1 MRAHLLLIAALAAL
15 ATVPRTARADANAD
29 EADLRFHRGTALF
42 KAGRYDEAL
51 LEFLASNRLVANRNV
66 VFNIARSYEALEQL
80 EEAYGYYAEYMAA
93 ETDKEERRAAEKRLS
108 DLAPRVALLKIDS
121 TPAGATV
128 FLERVDLG
136 GRGETPLLIAVPPGD
151 HTVILQKAGTKSTSV
166 AVKTVRGAET
176 PVVVKLDPVIGKL
189 RITSRPSAS
198 IYVDRA
204 AGAKTP
210 PLARSTPAVV
220 QLAPGRHT
228 LELEAPGYRIQRADV
243 VVRANTETPIDLML
257 EEKPPPSGAVVL
269 ASDTPGALVTVDG
282 AARGFTPAVLSL
294 GVGRHEIE
302 VRGEGYRPWRRT
314 VLVAKD
320 GRSFYQVELEP
331 AELEVTGATRN
342 IETLS
347 TAPASVTLVTRGEIW
362 AFGYQRLSEAVS
374 SVRGLYTSDDL
385 NYEAIGI
392 RGFSRPGDYTNR
404 VLVVRDG
411 HPMNDNWVG
420 SAAVGRD
427 FAPDL
432 DDVSRV
438 EIVRGPGSTFF
449 GPGAFFGVIQ
459 VVSDPPGVGPPVR
472 AGGDLSSTGG
482 ATAFAHG
489 SGAAGPV
496 AASVHASVYDSAGQT
511 LRFDEFRE
519 TPSRGEV
526 VGADGEQ
533 AYRAALRASAGTAA
547 LDAQYMYRSKDVPTA
562 LFGTAFDPAQN
573 EATDERVTNT
583 DDRRGYV
590 EARWQGGAGP
600 IGIETRGAYDVEQYA
615 GVYPYDDGAGNA
627 FVFTDA
633 GGGRWITGESRLS
646 FTGFSQKLT
655 LGGEVASHRVEQ
667 SFDNEDDGERDFS
680 DEREFINASA
690 YGVEQINIVDRAIV
704 SAGVRADRFGWRTDV
719 AVSPRVGLV
728 VKPYAGGYTKLVAGR
743 AFRPPST
750 YELFYNDDGL
760 TQVAPDSLEPET
772 VWTGELEHTHEID
785 ARSYFIASLFGSQI
799 RDLINLGVNQDGL
812 LEYENSSDEI
822 LSIGG
827 EVELRLTARSG
838 AFGGLAVSYARLETD
853 AMAEPPD
860 ESPIEEVNSVAAAGA
875 VRGFW
880 PVLAERLGL
889 AGELVVNSPRP
900 RRDGND
906 AAPAVL
912 ARVFATGRLRGTGLL
927 YRLGVTNILDWDWS
941 APVGPE
947 YRQQSIRQEPRTVHA
962 QLIYQID

>member
-1 MRAHLLLIAALAAL
+1 MRALLLCLAVLAA
-15 ATVPRTARADANAD
+15 TPRAARGDASAD
-29 EADLRFHRGTALF
+29 EADLRFRRGTSLF
-42 KAGRYDEAL
+42 KAGRFDEAL
-51 LEFLASNRLVANRNV
+51 LEFLASNRLVPNRNV

-80 EEAYGYYAEYMAA
+80 EEAYRYYAEYIAA
-93 ETDKEERRAAEKRLS
+93 ETDKEERRAAEKRLA
-108 DLAPRVALLKIDS
+108 DLAPRVALLKVDS
-121 TPAGATV
+121 EPPGATV

-136 GRGETPLLIAVPPGD
+136 GRGETPLLIAVTPGD
-151 HTVILQKAGTKSTSV
+151 HTVILKKPGAKTSSV

-176 PVVVKLDPVIGKL
+176 PLLVKLDPVIGTL
-189 RITSRPSAS
+189 RLSSRPPAAVF
-198 IYVDRA
+198 VDRV
-204 AGAKTP
+204 AGSKAP
-210 PLARSTPAVV
+210 PIARTTPAVIK
-220 QLAPGRHT
+220 LPPGRHT
-228 LELEAPGYRIQRADV
+228 LELEAAGYRTHRTDV
-243 VVRANTETPIDLML
+243 VIKANTEVPLDLML
-257 EEKPPPSGAVVL
+257 EEKPPPSGTVVL
-269 ASDTPGALVTVDG
+269 ASDTPGALVTVDR

-320 GRSFYQVELEP
+320 GRSFYRVELEP

-362 AFGYQRLSEAVS
+362 AFGYQRLTEAVS
-374 SVRGLYTSDDL
+374 SVRGLYASDDL

-432 DDVSRV
+432 DDVARV

-472 AGGDLSSTGG
+472 AGGVLSSTGG

-489 SGAAGPV
+489 SQAAGPV
-496 AASVHASVYDSAGQT
+496 AAAVHASVYDSEGRT
-511 LRFDEFRE
+511 LRFDEFRD

-526 VGADGEQ
+526 VGADAES
-533 AYRAALRASAGTAA
+533 AYRAGLRLAAGTAA
-547 LDAQYMYRSKDVPTA
+547 LDASYTYREKEVPTA
-562 LFGTAFDPAQN
+562 LFDTVFDPAQN
-573 EATDERVTNT
+573 GATDRRVTST

-590 EARWQGGAGP
+590 EARWHGGAGP
-600 IGIETRGAYDVEQYA
+600 IGIETRGAYDVQQYY
-615 GVYPYDDGAGNA
+615 GVYPYDDGAGDA

-633 GGGRWITGESRLS
+633 GGGRWLTGETRLS

-667 SFDNEDDGERDFS
+667 SFDDEDDGADDFS
-680 DEREFINASA
+680 DQREFTNASA
-690 YGVEQINIVDRAIV
+690 YGVEQINIGDRALV
-704 SAGVRADRFGWRTDV
+704 SAGVRADRFGWESDV
-719 AVSPRVGLV
+719 AISPRLGLV
-728 VKPYAGGYTKLVAGR
+728 VKPYPGGYTKLVAGR
-743 AFRPPST
+743 AFRSPST

-760 TQVAPDSLEPET
+760 TQVAPDALDPET
-772 VWTGELEHTHEID
+772 IWTGELEHTHEID
-785 ARSYFIASLFGSQI
+785 ARSYVIASLFGSQI
-799 RDLINLGVNQDGL
+799 QGLINLGVNEDGL

-827 EVELRLTARSG
+827 ELELRVTARSG
-838 AFGGLAVSYARLETD
+838 AFAGFAVSYARLDTE

-860 ESPIEEVNSVAAAGA
+860 RSPIEEVNSAAAAGA

-880 PVLAERLGL
+880 PALAERLGL
-889 AGELVVNSPRP
+889 AAELVYNSPRP
-900 RRDGND
+900 RRDGTD

-912 ARVFATGRLRGTGLL
+912 ARVFASGRLRGTGLL
-927 YRLGVTNILDWDWS
+927 YRLGVTNVLDWDWS

-962 QLIYQID
+962 QLVYQID

>member
-1 MRAHLLLIAALAAL
+1 VRALSLAVVLVL
-15 ATVPRTARADANAD
+15 AGAISPPPAGADTNAD
-29 EADLRFHRGTALF
+29 EAELRFVRGAALF
-42 KAGRYDEAL
+42 KAGRFDEAL
-51 LEFLASNRLVANRNV
+51 LEFLASNRLVPNRNV
-66 VFNIARSYEALEQL
+66 VFNIARSYEALDQL
-80 EEAYGYYAEYMAA
+80 EEAYRYYAEYIGA
-93 ETDKEERRAAEKRLS
+93 ETDKEERRAAQKRLD

-121 TPAGATV
+121 QPPGATV

-151 HTVILQKAGTKSTSV
+151 HTVILKKPGAKTTSV

-176 PVVVKLDPVIGKL
+176 PLLVKLDPVLGTL
-189 RITSRPSAS
+189 RLTSRPAAAV
-198 IYVDRA
+198 YVDRI
-204 AGAKTP
+204 AGARTP
-210 PLARSTPAVV
+210 PLARSTPALVK
-220 QLAPGRHT
+220 LPPGRHT
-228 LELEAPGYRIQRADV
+228 LELEAPGYRTHRTDV
-243 VVRANTETPIDLML
+243 VILANRETPLDLML
-257 EEKPPPSGAVVL
+257 EEKPPPSGSVVL
-269 ASDTPGALVTVDG
+269 ASDTPGALVTIDG
-282 AARGFTPAVLSL
+282 AARGFTPTVLSL

-302 VRGEGYRPWRRT
+302 VRGDGYRPWRRT
-314 VLVAKD
+314 VLVARD

-331 AELEVTGATRN
+331 AEQEVTGATRS

-347 TAPASVTLVTRGEIW
+347 TAPASVTLVSKGEIW
-362 AFGYQRLSEAVS
+362 AFGYQRLTEAVS
-374 SVRGLYTSDDL
+374 SVRGLYASDDL

-411 HPMNDNWVG
+411 HPMNDNWAG
-420 SAAVGRD
+420 SGAVGRD
-427 FAPDL
+427 FAPEL

-472 AGGDLSSTGG
+472 GGGNLSSSGG

-489 SGAAGPV
+489 SQTAGPV
-496 AASVHASVYDSAGQT
+496 AASLHASVYDSEGRT

-533 AYRAALRASAGTAA
+533 AYRTALRLAAGTAA
-547 LDAQYMYRSKDVPTA
+547 LDAQYSYRSKDVPTA
-562 LFGTAFDPAQN
+562 PFATVFDPAQN
-573 EATDERVTNT
+573 DETDRRVTNT
-583 DDRRGYV
+583 EDRRGYV
-590 EARWQGGAGP
+590 EGRWRGGAGP
-600 IGIETRGAYDVEQYA
+600 IGIETRGAYDYQSYD
-615 GVYPYDDGAGNA
+615 GVFPYDDGTGDS

-633 GGGRWITGESRLS
+633 GGGRWLTGETRLS

-655 LGGEVASHRVEQ
+655 IGGEVASHRVEQ
-667 SFDNEDDGERDFS
+667 SFDDLADGSDDFS
-680 DEREFINASA
+680 DEREFTNASA
-690 YGVEQINIVDRAIV
+690 YGVEQVNLGERAII
-704 SAGVRADRFGWRTDV
+704 SAGVRADRFGWRNDV
-719 AVSPRVGLV
+719 AVSPRLGLV
-728 VKPYAGGYTKLVAGR
+728 VKPYRGGYTKAVAGR
-743 AFRPPST
+743 AFRSPST

-760 TQVAPDSLEPET
+760 TQVAPESLDPET
-772 VWTGELEHTHEID
+772 VWTGELEHTHELD
-785 ARSYFIASLFGSQI
+785 PRSYVIASLFGSQI
-799 RDLINLGVNQDGL
+799 RDLINLGVNEDGL

-822 LSIGG
+822 LAIGG

-838 AFGGLAVSYARLETD
+838 AFAGLAASYARLETD
-853 AMAEPPD
+853 AMAQPPD
-860 ESPIEEVNSVAAAGA
+860 LSPIEEVNSASVAGA

-889 AGELVVNSPRP
+889 AAEVVYNSPRP
-900 RRDGND
+900 RRDGTD

-912 ARVFATGRLRGTGLL
+912 TRVYASGRLRGTGLL
-927 YRLGVTNILDWDWS
+927 YRLGVTNVLDWDWS

-962 QLIYQID
+962 QVIYQID